1 MKPDLKEINKLLLSG
16 KNFSLTEK
24 EYIKKTK
31 TTMPKDLSY
40 LKNRSA
46 ISRLAQ
52 ENGYSLIVKERIIY
66 FEK

>member
-40 LKNRSA
+40 
-46 ISRLAQ
+46 
-52 ENGYSLIVKERIIY
+52 
-66 FEK
+66 